1 MVAGQDVSKY
11 DTFNEENDKSKLF
24 LYDPNERTFEL
35 MYEDPTYDVA
45 GPVGGCRTASGGA
58 SIDEKTNELIYVSY
72 YAEKP
77 VRLFFDDEVQQTN
90 DMLEAAFPG
99 EIVRP
104 VTWSKDRNKVV
115 LSVSSS
121 SNPGDFYYFD
131 KENMILTFLW
141 DSSPW
146 IDRAKLAKKTPIK
159 YTARDGLVIHG
170 YLTIPLGTSGKN
182 LPMVVHPHGGPNVR
196 DTIGYDTYVQFL
208 ASRGYAVFQPN
219 FRGSTGYG
227 AYHYISANKQ
237 FGKTMQDDITDGVNY
252 LIDQGVADPDR
263 IAIFGGSYGGYATMA
278 GLTFTP
284 DLYAAGINF
293 VGVVDL
299 ELLQEDSNRNSR
311 RFGGFYD
318 ELRLEWGDPDDPEDM
333 EYIIETSPLRQ
344 AHKIKSPVLII
355 HGAQDNNVRLVH
367 ARKLADKLDS
377 LGKEYEWYV
386 EPYEGHG
393 FSGEQSTLNMFGK
406 VEEFLAKH
414 LKN

>member
-1 MVAGQDVSKY
+1 M
-11 DTFNEENDKSKLF
+11 
-24 LYDPNERTFEL
+24 
-35 MYEDPTYDVA
+35 
-45 GPVGGCRTASGGA
+45 
-58 SIDEKTNELIYVSY
+58 
-72 YAEKP
+72 
-77 VRLFFDDEVQQTN
+77 
-90 DMLEAAFPG
+90 
-99 EIVRP
+99 
-104 VTWSKDRNKVV
+104 
-115 LSVSSS
+115 
-121 SNPGDFYYFD
+121 
-131 KENMILTFLW
+131 
-141 DSSPW
+141 
-146 IDRAKLAKKTPIK
+146 PIN
-159 YTARDGLVIHG
+159 YTARDGLEIHG
-170 YLTIPLGTSGKN
+170 YLTIPVNSSGKN
-182 LPMVVHPHGGPNVR
+182 LPMVVHPHGGPNAR
-196 DTIGYDTYVQFL
+196 DTMGYDPDVQFM
-208 ASRGYAVFQPN
+208 ANRGYAVFQPN

-252 LIDQGVADPDR
+252 LIEQGVADPDR
-263 IAIFGGSYGGYATMA
+263 VAIFGGSYGGYATMA

-284 DLYAAGINF
+284 DLYAAGINY

-344 AHKIKSPVLII
+344 AHKIKSPVLIM

-367 ARKLADKLDS
+367 ARKLADRLDS

-393 FSGEQSTLNMFGK
+393 FGGEQARLNMYGK
-406 VEEFLAKH
+406 VEEFLGKH